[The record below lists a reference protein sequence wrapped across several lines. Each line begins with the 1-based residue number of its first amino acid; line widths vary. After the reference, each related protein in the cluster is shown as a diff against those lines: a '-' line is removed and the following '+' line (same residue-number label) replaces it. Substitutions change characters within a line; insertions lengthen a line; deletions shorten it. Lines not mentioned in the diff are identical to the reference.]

1 MAVTI
6 KEIAQ
11 ACQVS
16 RGTVDRVLNHR
27 KGVKKETK
35 ELVEKTAEML
45 GYRPNT
51 TAKALAARKKNYA
64 IGVIINSEGI
74 EFYQEVLKGINQA
87 IKEKEDY
94 GIQVLI
100 QTMKG
105 YSIEKQLNAIEK
117 MSEKI
122 QFLILNGIND
132 EKVAEKIRYL
142 KSIKIPTLT
151 LNADVENSQR
161 LCYVGC
167 DYEKSGKTAAGVMK
181 LLTQETA
188 KIGIATGSIKI
199 LGHNQRVH
207 GFMKL
212 CKKKYPDMEIVDII
226 ETNDDDEC
234 AYEQT
239 KKMLLQY
246 PQITALYIVAA
257 GTEGVCRAVQD
268 LQRKEDIFI
277 ISSDNTHSVKEWM
290 KKGLIKATICQQPW
304 TQGYQAVITAMEYL
318 GKGIIPKENYII
330 KNEIKISENIED

>member
-6 KEIAQ
+6 KEIAE

-35 ELVEKTAEML
+35 ELVEKTAQAL

-74 EFYQEVLKGINQA
+74 EFYKEVLKGINHA
-87 IKEKEDY
+87 IKKMEDY
-94 GIQVLI
+94 GIHVFI

-105 YSIEKQLNAIEK
+105 YSSEKQIDAIEK
-117 MSEKI
+117 MSERV

-132 EKVAEKIRYL
+132 ERVAEKIRYL
-142 KSIKIPTLT
+142 KNQKIPTLT
-151 LNADVENSQR
+151 LNTDVENSQR

-167 DYEKSGKTAAGVMK
+167 NYEQSGKMAAGVIRILGK
-181 LLTQETA
+181 E
-188 KIGIATGSIKI
+188 KIKIAIATGSSKI

-207 GFMKL
+207 GFISI
-212 CKKKYPDMEIVDII
+212 CKENASNMEIIDII
-226 ETNDDDEC
+226 ETNDDDEY
-234 AYEQT
+234 AYQQ
-239 KKMLLQY
+239 LLGLLARHNE
-246 PQITALYIVAA
+246 INAIYIAAA
-257 GTEGVCRAVQD
+257 GTAGVCKAVQD
-268 LQRKEDIFI
+268 LQKQGEISI
-277 ISSDNTHSVKEWM
+277 IASDSTDSVKEWM

-304 TQGYQAVITAMEYL
+304 MQGYQAVVMAMEYL
-318 GKGIIPKENYII
+318 GKGIAPKEDFII
-330 KNEIKISENIED
+330 KNEIKILENIE